1 MLKITKR
8 LKNIACCSV
17 FMPRFQLQCFGSSG
31 NRQNNMRFLHFK
43 ILVCETC
50 AFQPDLNDT
59 LKCFKIYLII
69 CLVTEIDSKISKM
82 KYSWKCLLPEQKL
95 PFGII
100 GTQWG
105 PAMEAISTFP
115 VFPQLRWWQQ
125 Y

>member
-1 MLKITKR
+1 MLKITKS
-8 LKNIACCSV
+8 LKTIACCGV
-17 FMPRFQLQCFGSSG
+17 FMARSQQQYFGSSG
-31 NRQNNMRFLHFK
+31 NRQNNMRFLYFNICVGK
-43 ILVCETC
+43 TC
-50 AFQPDLNDT
+50 AFQSDLYDT

-82 KYSWKCLLPEQKL
+82 KSSWKCLLPEQKL

-105 PAMEAISTFP
+105 PALEAISTFP